1 MLPTTKYKKNP
12 HPHAN
17 YMATLIGRLQTSLND
32 SRSFVHTVT
41 PKTCTI
47 TCVRHVSI
55 GCWDYEHLIP
65 LYSRKI
71 KCIEARLLFVLLLE
85 ARGVILYMA
94 MADKILGYTLDKP

>member
-71 KCIEARLLFVLLLE
+71 KCIGPGGTCKNMIIEGVRLKT
-85 ARGVILYMA
+85 M
-94 MADKILGYTLDKP
+94 TTTQHH